1 MEVNSILKKLIKNEE
16 LCTACGTCEQ
26 VCSETYFK
34 EENREKASL
43 RVEKEVDVVK
53 LTTCSQ
59 CGECI
64 ELCPVEALYKDKNGV
79 VRINKQECVGCFSC
93 VGFCPEGAMFYH
105 VEHIEPLKC
114 IACGMCVKECPE
126 GALSI
131 EK

>member
-1 MEVNSILKKLIKNEE
+1 MKKLIKNEE